1 MLRVAEVASFQEKI
15 LRAVASGAVDAQ
27 VSPQQIIY
35 GTQLLLRNSNIDG
48 NMKLM
53 IQSEVRRKDRGRA
66 AKLSASCMN
75 GIQMISARAAKV
87 DGPFSRS
94 DMIEVADLYR
104 SLRLQLAELFDLL
117 DDKSQSKYFG
127 YMVEVTQYERKI
139 ADGSYNPD
147 FDNVPGFN

>member
-1 MLRVAEVASFQEKI
+1 MHAHAAE
-15 LRAVASGAVDAQ
+15 G
-27 VSPQQIIY
+27 
-35 GTQLLLRNSNIDG
+35 
-48 NMKLM
+48 
-53 IQSEVRRKDRGRA
+53 RG
-66 AKLSASCMN
+66 
-75 GIQMISARAAKV
+75 AAKV